1 MSSRFLLACDTLPTN
16 PWSRDRLPAIK
27 KAAIGLDFNIID
39 IYEFNS
45 KDEAHCI
52 HAKKGFGFFS
62 KKDICKLNQTFYHR
76 IISYDCEILI
86 LCTVDNYSWFLM
98 PETVEKLQKKGVF
111 VVGVLGDDEFTYKRN
126 RLYVPMFDMVVSYVK
141 KYVDY
146 YNTIKSK
153 SCYYL
158 PSSCYF
164 PEPNFIK
171 LQVAEKEKK
180 YSVIFM
186 GSPHIVRPRLVRALL
201 DAGIDVSI
209 FGSSKWKTY
218 VDLKSHYH
226 GYVPFEEIGSIIQ
239 NSKIYIAPLEDHL
252 TGALHMNTKLWDAV
266 KYGQMC
272 IATHYLP
279 LLEDYGFIEN
289 DNIVMYH
296 SDADLVDKV
305 KYYLSHPKKRQVVA
319 SKMFSKV
326 NNDLNYVNLYK
337 KFFAVLECRYKKKC
351 NGNKIRNTRSPQ
363 ITIIDLSI
371 SGKPQPGFEYLNIP
385 LTVGS
390 TENLKKQY
398 HQIIKTPYVILTSG
412 SSVYSQYLNR
422 MVALFPD
429 ELINGKAGLRLVS
442 PGFIRWPRHL
452 VEIDNLIW
460 EKASFFKQYLCE
472 EDSISPFY
480 GKDFL
485 YGFSN
490 LKLCKKKEGGIFLWI
505 KNLLIRNHIALKKY
519 LVNI

>member
-1 MSSRFLLACDTLPTN
+1 
-16 PWSRDRLPAIK
+16 
-27 KAAIGLDFNIID
+27 
-39 IYEFNS
+39 
-45 KDEAHCI
+45 
-52 HAKKGFGFFS
+52 
-62 KKDICKLNQTFYHR
+62 
-76 IISYDCEILI
+76 
-86 LCTVDNYSWFLM
+86 
-98 PETVEKLQKKGVF
+98 
-111 VVGVLGDDEFTYKRN
+111 
-126 RLYVPMFDMVVSYVK
+126 
-141 KYVDY
+141 
-146 YNTIKSK
+146 
-153 SCYYL
+153 
-158 PSSCYF
+158 
-164 PEPNFIK
+164 
-171 LQVAEKEKK
+171 
-180 YSVIFM
+180 
-186 GSPHIVRPRLVRALL
+186 
-201 DAGIDVSI
+201 
-209 FGSSKWKTY
+209 
-218 VDLKSHYH
+218 
-226 GYVPFEEIGSIIQ
+226 
-239 NSKIYIAPLEDHL
+239 
-252 TGALHMNTKLWDAV
+252 
-266 KYGQMC
+266 
-272 IATHYLP
+272 
-279 LLEDYGFIEN
+279 
-289 DNIVMYH
+289 MYH

-490 LKLCKKKEGGIFLWI
+490 LKLCKKKEGGIFL
-505 KNLLIRNHIALKKY
+505 R
-519 LVNI
+519 